1 VLEIVNY
8 PHPALRYVSRPITE
22 IDEQLRAV
30 VRSMFELMYAS
41 KGIGLAANQVALPF
55 RFFILNLTADAA
67 QPDKEQVFIN
77 PVINKRHLSVEDEE
91 GCLSL
96 PEIHVDVKR
105 ARKIKF
111 QAYNLSGNLVDYEAD
126 ELFSRAVQ
134 HESDHLD
141 GKLIID
147 YGEPL
152 VMRETLP
159 KLRELELKHQR
170 AQASGELP
178 SNDHIM
184 KHLAAMKK
192 PTTGLVA
199 GLTPA

>member
-1 VLEIVNY
+1 
-8 PHPALRYVSRPITE
+8 
-22 IDEQLRAV
+22 
-30 VRSMFELMYAS
+30 MFELMYAS

-67 QPDKEQVFIN
+67 QADKEQVFIN
-77 PVINKRHLSVEDEE
+77 PVIIKRHLSIEDEE

-111 QAYNLSGNLVDYEAD
+111 QAYDLSGNLVDYEAD

-147 YGEPL
+147 YVEPL
-152 VMRETLP
+152 VMRETAP
-159 KLRELELKHQR
+159 EAARAR
-170 AQASGELP
+170 AQASA
-178 SNDHIM
+178 S
-184 KHLAAMKK
+184 
-192 PTTGLVA
+192 A
-199 GLTPA
+199 GQR

>member
-1 VLEIVNY
+1 VLQIVNY
-8 PHPALRYVSRPITE
+8 PHPALRYVSRPVTE
-22 IDEQLRAV
+22 IDDGLREI
-30 VRSMFELMYAS
+30 VRMMFEVMYVS

-55 RFFILNLTADAA
+55 RLFILNVTADAA

-77 PVINKRHLSVEDEE
+77 PVIVKRHLSVEDEE

-96 PEIHVDVKR
+96 PEIHIDVKR

-111 QAYNLSGNLVDYEAD
+111 QAYDLSGNLVDYEAD

-134 HESDHLD
+134 HESDHLE

-152 VMRETLP
+152 VMREALP